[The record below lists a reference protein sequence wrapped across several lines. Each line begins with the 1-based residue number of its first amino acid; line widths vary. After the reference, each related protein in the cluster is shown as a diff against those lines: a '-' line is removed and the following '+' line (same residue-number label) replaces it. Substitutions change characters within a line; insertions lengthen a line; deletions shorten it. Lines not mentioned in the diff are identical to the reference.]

1 MLKINQ
7 QRESFPASINLII
20 FYVLIPKYTL
30 RSAFATYHQV
40 LVRKQEQ
47 WHWPVLFWEFPG
59 CHWPTKSGDVS
70 PTWNWGFLWPLEGVF
85 YTCFSNSLN
94 VSYLYLHQLSFPPS
108 CNLYF
113 LYLFFPLAVKRK
125 YSKILYSGHNRL
137 LHSWIHSSYGYLH
150 KTCTRWFQS
159 ILYLVGGCR

>member
-94 VSYLYLHQLSFPPS
+94 VSYLYLHQLFLFLLPVICISFICFS
-108 CNLYF
+108 LWQ
-113 LYLFFPLAVKRK
+113 LRGSTAK
-125 YSKILYSGHNRL
+125 YCILDIIDYCTHEFTAAMVTCIRPVQDDSNQYSTL
-137 LHSWIHSSYGYLH
+137 
-150 KTCTRWFQS
+150 
-159 ILYLVGGCR
+159 